1 MPIEDGPPREDASGR
16 RRGWQRWAG
25 ALACAGLLAGCGS
38 LPPRADQLPEFA
50 TPSRAALARQLV
62 VHAPGGRLHSAQR
75 RQLLAKLDAEGPSDL
90 LKRQLAGMAQV
101 AAEQDERVVLHAE
114 NAAKLLVDGPQTFK
128 AMFAALEGARES
140 ILLESYIID
149 DAELAKQFADAL
161 IRKSRSGVRTYVIY
175 DAVGSIG
182 TSKAYFD
189 ALRSQGVQ
197 VCEYNPLNP
206 LKRPGYWNIVQRD
219 HRKILVVDERLA
231 YTGGINISHVY
242 AEGSAPLTSSPRA
255 PREAP
260 AEGQADSG
268 WRDTQVELRG
278 PAASALG
285 ALVRQT
291 WQDQGCGGVLPPA
304 APTAAAA
311 GDKVVQVIPTS
322 PDGRPSAIYRSL
334 LTAIDASR
342 ASVHLSM
349 AYFAPGRDML
359 DALCDAARRQV
370 DVALL
375 LPSVSDFTPVLN
387 AGRSYYGELLECGVH
402 IHELQGALLH
412 AKTAVIDQVWSTVG
426 SSNMDWLSF
435 ARNNEVN
442 VVVLG
447 ADFARDMEAQFQ
459 RDLAASQQLT
469 AQQWARRPVGD
480 RVKQWF
486 SRLAERLF

>member
-1 MPIEDGPPREDASGR
+1 MPAQEGPPREDAAGR
-16 RRGWQRWAG
+16 WWTRA
-25 ALACAGLLAGCGS
+25 AACLGMLLAGCGS
-38 LPPRADQLPEFA
+38 LPPRADQAPEFA
-50 TPSRAALARQLV
+50 TPSRAALASKLV
-62 VHAPGGRLHSAQR
+62 VEAPGGRLHSAQR
-75 RQLLAKLDAEGPSDL
+75 RQLLARLDADSPSSDA
-90 LKRQLAGMAQV
+90 LKRQLAGMTQV
-101 AAEQDERVVLHAE
+101 AAGQDERVVLHAD
-114 NAAKLLVDGPQTFK
+114 NAARLLVDGPRTFQ
-128 AMFAALEGARES
+128 AMFAALEAARDTV
-140 ILLESYIID
+140 LLESYIID
-149 DAELAKQFADAL
+149 DAELAKQFADVL
-161 IRKSRSGVRTYVIY
+161 IRKTQAGVRTYVLY

-242 AEGSAPLTSSPRA
+242 AEGSAPLA
-255 PREAP
+255 PSRTKEDP
-260 AEGQADSG
+260 GERG

-278 PAASALG
+278 PAASALAG
-285 ALVRQT
+285 LVRQT
-291 WQDQGCGGVLPPA
+291 WQDQGCQGVMPPA
-304 APTAAAA
+304 APVARAA

-322 PDGRPSAIYRSL
+322 PDGQPSRIYLSL

-342 ASVHLSM
+342 SSVHLSM

-359 DALCDAARRQV
+359 DALCDASGRGV

-387 AGRSYYGELLECGVH
+387 AGRSYYAGLLECGVR
-402 IHELQGALLH
+402 IYELQGALLH
-412 AKTAVIDQVWSTVG
+412 AKTAVIDKVWSTVG

-447 ADFARDMEAQFQ
+447 EDFAGDMDAQFQ
-459 RDLAASQQLT
+459 RDLAASQQVT
-469 AQQWARRPVGD
+469 AQQWAKRPVGD
-480 RVKQWF
+480 RIKQWF